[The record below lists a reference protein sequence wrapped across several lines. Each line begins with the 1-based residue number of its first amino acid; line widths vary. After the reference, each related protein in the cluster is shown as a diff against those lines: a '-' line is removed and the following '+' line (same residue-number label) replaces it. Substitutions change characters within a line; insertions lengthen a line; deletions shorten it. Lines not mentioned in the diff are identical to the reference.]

1 MMKVKNLFSG
11 VLAVLAVLLLTGC
24 GEVDNPRR
32 TSLEVDTSTLTL
44 SLGETAIRKATTKA
58 EDYKITYTSSS
69 PAVAMV
75 DKSGK
80 VTAMSEGTA
89 TITVEMA
96 ESKTSWYA
104 AKTLTYNVVVKNTSA
119 SSAGT
124 PGASGGKTVDLST
137 LTGDYVAQNG
147 DVLKGTLAKNVK
159 ISIADCATVTLDGVT
174 INGTHDLNYKWAG
187 INCQGFA
194 TIILKDGTTNTVKGF
209 HDYYPGIYTPLDKTL
224 TIKGEAAGT
233 GSLTASSNGFGAG
246 IGGGYKIDGG
256 SIVIMSGNVTA
267 TGGQF
272 AAGIGSGNGGGG
284 GSIIIAGGT
293 VTAAGGLNAAGIGS
307 GSTSTSNCEY
317 IIIYGGTV
325 TATGGQ
331 YGAGIGSGQY
341 AKCEDIMIDNSV
353 TKLTAT
359 KGDDAP
365 NCIGA
370 GKSGT
375 CESVEIDDEEYW
387 DGSSYQ
393 NGGKLYLTLKTLVY
407 PTPSVSLSAV
417 TSKDYLGWR
426 ICSDAKVYAAGP
438 LPTDVTAVAMIA
450 YVGNKTDVENKTHGL
465 ALALNDEPNQM
476 DWNVAMGSSGAS
488 AHTPAPPANTSSWL
502 LPSMDNW
509 EAAFDANGGYDGLN
523 TALNAAGGEFSRL
536 KVGSSYWS
544 NTLAGGGKSW
554 CMRDGNL
561 YEAASSES
569 YYVRVCLAF

>member
-1 MMKVKNLFSG
+1 MMKVEKLFSG

-209 HDYYPGIYTPLDKTL
+209 HDYYPGIYTPSDKTL

-246 IGGGYKIDGG
+246 IGGGYKIDCG
-256 SIVIMSGNVTA
+256 SIVVMSGNVTA

-293 VTAAGGLNAAGIGS
+293 VTAAGGLDAAGIGS

-341 AKCEDIMIDNSV
+341 AKCEDIMIDNTV

-370 GKSGT
+370 GESGT

-387 DGSSYQ
+387 DGSAYQ
-393 NGGKLYLTLKTLVY
+393 KDGKLFLTLKTLVY

-426 ICSDAKVYAAGP
+426 VCSDDTKAYAPGP

-450 YVGNKTDVENKTHGL
+450 YVGNNTDDNNKTHGL
-465 ALALNDEPNQM
+465 AIALNDEPNQM
-476 DWNVAMGSSGAS
+476 NANTASSGAR
-488 AHTPAPPANTSSWL
+488 AHTPAPPYDTSWQ
-502 LPSMDNW
+502 LPNHRQYKTM
-509 EAAFDANGGYDGLN
+509 FDANGGFEGLN
-523 TALNAAGGEFSRL
+523 TALNAAGGEYSKL
-536 KVGSSYWS
+536 KVGSSYWT
-544 NTLAGGGKSW
+544 NTLAGGGKSK

>member
-32 TSLEVDTSTLTL
+32 TSLDVDTSTLTL

-209 HDYYPGIYTPLDKTL
+209 HDYYPGIYTPSDKTL

-246 IGGGYKIDGG
+246 IGGGYKIDCG
-256 SIVIMSGNVTA
+256 SIVVMSGNVTA

-370 GKSGT
+370 GESGT

-407 PTPSVSLSAV
+407 PTPSASLSAV

-426 ICSDAKVYAAGP
+426 ICSDNKVYAAGP

-450 YVGNKTDVENKTHGL
+450 YVGNKTDDEYKTHGL

-476 DWNVAMGSSGAS
+476 DSNAASSGAR
-488 AHTPAPPANTSSWL
+488 AHTPAPPYDTSWQ
-502 LPSMDNW
+502 LPNHRQYKTM
-509 EAAFDANGGYDGLN
+509 FDANGGFEGLN
-523 TALNAAGGEFSRL
+523 TALNAAGGEYSKL
-536 KVGSSYWS
+536 KVGSSYWT
-544 NTLAGGGKSW
+544 NTLAGGGKSK

>member
-1 MMKVKNLFSG
+1 MMKVEKLFSG

-147 DVLKGTLAKNVK
+147 DVLTGTLAKNVK
-159 ISIADCATVTLDGVT
+159 ISIADGATVTLDGVT

-209 HDYYPGIYTPLDKTL
+209 HDYYPGIYTPSDKTL

-246 IGGGYKIDGG
+246 IGGGYKIDCG

-370 GKSGT
+370 GESGT

-387 DGSSYQ
+387 DGSAYQ
-393 NGGKLYLTLKTLVY
+393 KDGKLFLTQKTLVY
-407 PTPSVSLSAV
+407 PTPSASLSAV

-426 ICSDAKVYAAGP
+426 ICSDNKVYAAGP

-450 YVGNKTDVENKTHGL
+450 YVGNNTDVNYKTHGL

-476 DWNVAMGSSGAS
+476 DSNAASSGAK
-488 AHTPAPPANTSSWL
+488 AHTPAPPYDTSWQ
-502 LPSMDNW
+502 LPNNRQYRTM
-509 EAAFDANGGYDGLN
+509 FDANGGFEGLN
-523 TALNAAGGEFSRL
+523 TALNAAGGEYSKL

-561 YEAASSES
+561 YEAVSSES
-569 YYVRVCLAF
+569 YYVRACLAF

>member
-1 MMKVKNLFSG
+1 MMKVEKLFSG

-147 DVLKGTLAKNVK
+147 DVLTGTLAKNVK
-159 ISIADCATVTLDGVT
+159 ISIADGATVTLDGVT

-209 HDYYPGIYTPLDKTL
+209 HDYYPGIYTPSDKTL

-246 IGGGYKIDGG
+246 IGGGYKIDCG

-365 NCIGA
+365 DCIGA
-370 GKSGT
+370 GESGT

-387 DGSSYQ
+387 DGSAYQ
-393 NGGKLYLTLKTLVY
+393 KDGKLFLTQKTLVY
-407 PTPSVSLSAV
+407 PTPSASLSAV

-426 ICSDAKVYAAGP
+426 ICSDNKVYAAGP

-450 YVGNKTDVENKTHGL
+450 YVGNNTDVNYKTHGL

-476 DWNVAMGSSGAS
+476 DSNAASSGAK
-488 AHTPAPPANTSSWL
+488 AHTPAPPYDTSWQ
-502 LPSMDNW
+502 LPNNRQYRTM
-509 EAAFDANGGYDGLN
+509 FDANGGFEGLN
-523 TALNAAGGEFSRL
+523 TALNAAGGEYSKL

-561 YEAASSES
+561 YEAVSSES
-569 YYVRVCLAF
+569 YYVRACLAF

>member
-1 MMKVKNLFSG
+1 MMKVKKLFSG

-159 ISIADCATVTLDGVT
+159 ISIADGATVTLDGVT
-174 INGTHDLNYKWAG
+174 INGTHDLNFKWAG

-209 HDYYPGIYTPLDKTL
+209 HDYYPGIYTPSDKTL

-370 GKSGT
+370 GESGT

-387 DGSSYQ
+387 DGSAYQ
-393 NGGKLYLTLKTLVY
+393 KDGKLFLTQKTLVY
-407 PTPSVSLSAV
+407 PTPSASLSAV

-426 ICSDAKVYAAGP
+426 ICSDNKVYAAGP

-450 YVGNKTDVENKTHGL
+450 YVGNNTDVNYKTHGL

-476 DWNVAMGSSGAS
+476 NSNAASSGAR
-488 AHTPAPPANTSSWL
+488 AHTPAPPYDTSWQ
-502 LPSMDNW
+502 LPNNRQYRTM
-509 EAAFDANGGYDGLN
+509 FDANGGFEGLN
-523 TALNAAGGEFSRL
+523 TALNAAGGEYSKL

>member
-1 MMKVKNLFSG
+1 MMKVEKLFSG

-147 DVLKGTLAKNVK
+147 DVLTGTLAKNVK
-159 ISIADCATVTLDGVT
+159 ISIADGATVTLDGVT

-209 HDYYPGIYTPLDKTL
+209 HDYYPGIYTPSDKTL

-370 GKSGT
+370 GESGT

-387 DGSSYQ
+387 DGSAYQ
-393 NGGKLYLTLKTLVY
+393 KDGKLFLTQKTLVY
-407 PTPSVSLSAV
+407 PTPSASLSAV

-426 ICSDAKVYAAGP
+426 ICSDNKVYAAGP

-450 YVGNKTDVENKTHGL
+450 YVGNNTDVNYKTHGL

-476 DWNVAMGSSGAS
+476 DSNAASSGAK
-488 AHTPAPPANTSSWL
+488 AHTPAPPYDTSWQ
-502 LPSMDNW
+502 LPNNRQYRTM
-509 EAAFDANGGYDGLN
+509 FDANGGFEGLN
-523 TALNAAGGEFSRL
+523 TALNAAGGEYSKL

-561 YEAASSES
+561 YEAVSSES
-569 YYVRVCLAF
+569 YYVRACLAF

>member
-1 MMKVKNLFSG
+1 MMKVEKLFSG

-159 ISIADCATVTLDGVT
+159 ISIADGATVTLDGVT

-209 HDYYPGIYTPLDKTL
+209 HDYYPGIYTPSDKTL

-246 IGGGYKIDGG
+246 IGGGYKIDCG
-256 SIVIMSGNVTA
+256 SIVVMSGNVTA

-272 AAGIGSGNGGGG
+272 AAGIGSGNGAGG

-293 VTAAGGLNAAGIGS
+293 VTAAGGLDAAGIGS

-370 GKSGT
+370 GESGT

-387 DGSSYQ
+387 DGSAYQ
-393 NGGKLYLTLKTLVY
+393 KDGKLFLTQKTLVY
-407 PTPSVSLSAV
+407 PTPSASLSAV

-426 ICSDAKVYAAGP
+426 ICSDNKVYAAGP

-450 YVGNKTDVENKTHGL
+450 YVGNNTDVDNKTHGL

-476 DWNVAMGSSGAS
+476 GSNAASSVAR
-488 AHTPAPPANTSSWL
+488 AHTPAPPYDTSWQ
-502 LPSMDNW
+502 LPNNRQYRTI
-509 EAAFDANGGYDGLN
+509 FDANGGFEGLN
-523 TALNAAGGEFSRL
+523 TALNAAGGEYSKL

-554 CMRDGNL
+554 CMRDGSL